1 MWGWVGSR
9 PHRCLKFGA
18 DSVAWAETE
27 RNWRGR
33 RRHRCVVSL
42 VPDGSIKPSPAD
54 QNLSDLATL
63 EGRIRALAGPALDLR
78 IGSRV
83 LLSEIPRPIVLLLP
97 DAAVRAVVLHLD
109 QLPSRREERDALIRW
124 RLGQEQLFPL
134 TGAKVVSQVLN
145 GSQHADGPAQTVLA
159 VAIQE
164 SVLNQY
170 ESVCESLGLIPQE
183 VGMTSL
189 HLFDLWRRASGGSQ
203 WLRRDFL
210 WANLADRAL
219 TTMVFHHGQ
228 LLFYRCKLLGGEAT
242 TITAKTDMLKKIV
255 EECGASLDACQQR
268 HPTAIIKEAIVCADG
283 DLSALQ
289 AQIEADL
296 DLSVE
301 QLGWRSVE
309 ALGWATKN
317 SQHGMASLAAMAGVS

>member
-1 MWGWVGSR
+1 MWGWASSR
-9 PHRCLKFGA
+9 PQRCLKVGA

-33 RRHRCVVSL
+33 RQHRCVMSPL
-42 VPDGSIKPSPAD
+42 PDGMVKPSPAD
-54 QNLSDLATL
+54 QNLSDLSSL
-63 EGRIRALAGPALDLR
+63 ESRIRTLAGAGPDLR
-78 IGSRV
+78 IAGHSLV
-83 LLSEIPRPIVLLLP
+83 SDLPRPIVLLLP

-109 QLPSRREERDALIRW
+109 QLPAKREERDALIRW

-134 TGAKVVSQVLN
+134 GGAKVVSQVFRGLPGN
-145 GSQHADGPAQTVLA
+145 ESRTHTVLA

-170 ESVCESLGLIPQE
+170 ESVCEAVGLIPHE

-189 HLFDLWRRASGGSQ
+189 RLFELWRRASDASDWQ
-203 WLRRDFL
+203 RREFL
-210 WANLADRAL
+210 WANLSDRAL
-219 TTMVFHHGQ
+219 TTMVFQRGR
-228 LLFYRCKLLGGEAT
+228 LLFYRCKLLGGDAT
-242 TITAKTDMLKKIV
+242 AVSAKTDLLEKIV

-268 HPTAIIKEAIVCADG
+268 HPSAVIKEAVVCADG

-289 AQIEADL
+289 AQVEAGL

-301 QLGWRSVE
+301 QLGWESVE
-309 ALGWATKN
+309 ALGWVTRG
-317 SQHGMASLAAMAGVS
+317 SHRSMTSLAALAGVS

>member
-1 MWGWVGSR
+1 MWGWVESR
-9 PHRCLKFGA
+9 PHRCLKFGVDA
-18 DSVAWAETE
+18 VAWAETE

-33 RRHRCVVSL
+33 RRHRCVVSP
-42 VPDGSIKPSPAD
+42 VSDGSVKPSPAD
-54 QNLSDLATL
+54 QNLSDLVSL
-63 EGRIRALAGPALDLR
+63 ESRIRALAGPAASLR
-78 IGSRV
+78 IGGRV
-83 LLSEIPRPIVLLLP
+83 LAAEIPRPIVLLLP

-109 QLPSRREERDALIRW
+109 QLPARREERDALIRW

-134 TGAKVVSQVLN
+134 GEARVVSQVF
-145 GSQHADGPAQTVLA
+145 GGAPHPDGPAQTVLT

-164 SVLNQY
+164 SVLRQY
-170 ESVCESLGLIPQE
+170 ESFCESLALVPRYVRI
-183 VGMTSL
+183 TSL
-189 HLFDLWRRASGGSQ
+189 QLFDLWRKASRGSQ
-203 WLRRDFL
+203 WQHRDFL

-219 TTMVFHHGQ
+219 TTMVFQRGR
-228 LLFYRCKLLGGEAT
+228 LLFYRCKLLGGEAG
-242 TITAKTDMLKKIV
+242 TIAAKTDMLNKIV

-268 HPTAIIKEAIVCADG
+268 HPKVIVKEAILCADG

-289 AQIEADL
+289 AQIEAEL

-309 ALGWATKN
+309 ALGWATKG

>member
-1 MWGWVGSR
+1 MWGWASNR
-9 PHRCLKFGA
+9 PQRCLKFGA

-27 RNWRGR
+27 RNWWGQ
-33 RRHRCVVSL
+33 RRHRCVMSPLPEGV
-42 VPDGSIKPSPAD
+42 VKPSPAD
-54 QNLSDLATL
+54 QNLSDLSTL
-63 EGRIRALAGPALDLR
+63 EGRIRALAGPGPEVR
-78 IGSRV
+78 IAGHS
-83 LLSEIPRPIVLLLP
+83 LLSDLPRPIVLLLP

-109 QLPSRREERDALIRW
+109 QLPAKRDERDALVRW

-134 TGAKVVSQVLN
+134 GGARVVSQVFHGLA
-145 GSQHADGPAQTVLA
+145 GSESRTHTVLA

-170 ESVCESLGLIPQE
+170 EALCESAALIPHE

-189 HLFDLWRRASGGSQ
+189 RLFELWRRASGGSDWQ
-203 WLRRDFL
+203 RRDFL
-210 WANLADRAL
+210 WANLSDRAL
-219 TTMVFHHGQ
+219 TTMVFQQGR
-228 LLFYRCKLLGGEAT
+228 LLFYRCKLLGGDAT
-242 TITAKTDMLKKIV
+242 AVSAKTGMLNKIV

-268 HPTAIIKEAIVCADG
+268 HPSAVVKEAVVCADG

-289 AQIEADL
+289 ARVEADL

-309 ALGWATKN
+309 ALGWVTKG
-317 SQHGMASLAAMAGVS
+317 SHRSMTSLAAMAGVS

>member
-1 MWGWVGSR
+1 MWGWASSR
-9 PHRCLKFGA
+9 PQRCLKFGA
-18 DSVAWAETE
+18 EAVAWAETE

-33 RRHRCVVSL
+33 RQHRCVMSPI
-42 VPDGSIKPSPAD
+42 PDGAVKPSPAD

-63 EGRIRALAGPALDLR
+63 QGRIRALAGSGPDVR
-78 IGSRV
+78 FGGR
-83 LLSEIPRPIVLLLP
+83 LLAADMPRPIVLLLP
-97 DAAVRAVVLHLD
+97 DATVRAVVMHLD

-134 TGAKVVSQVLN
+134 GGAKVVSQVFH
-145 GSQHADGPAQTVLA
+145 GSPDGGAPLHTVLA

-164 SVLNQY
+164 SVLKEY
-170 ESVCESLGLIPQE
+170 ESLCESLSLIPHE
-183 VGMTSL
+183 VGVTSL
-189 HLFDLWRRASGGSQ
+189 HLFELWRRAAGGAH
-203 WLRRDFL
+203 WNRRDFL

-219 TTMVFHHGQ
+219 TTMVFQRGR
-228 LLFYRCKLLGGEAT
+228 LLFYRCKLLGGDAN
-242 TITAKTDMLKKIV
+242 TITAKTDMLDKIV

-289 AQIEADL
+289 AQIEAGL

-309 ALGWATKN
+309 ALGWVSKG
-317 SQHGMASLAAMAGVS
+317 SHRSIASLAAMAGVS